1 MNVGV
6 PECEIFW
13 RKFLTFS
20 ATMIILGI
28 SFVAIY
34 GLSVA
39 QVKEA
44 DNIIISVVISI
55 VITVINIV
63 IGSKFCIM

>member
-1 MNVGV
+1 
-6 PECEIFW
+6 
-13 RKFLTFS
+13 
-20 ATMIILGI
+20 MIILGI